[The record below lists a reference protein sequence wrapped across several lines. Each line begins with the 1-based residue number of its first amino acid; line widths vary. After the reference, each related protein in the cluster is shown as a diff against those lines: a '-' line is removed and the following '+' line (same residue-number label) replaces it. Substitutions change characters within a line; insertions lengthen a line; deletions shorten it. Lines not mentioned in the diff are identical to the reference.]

1 MLKNAK
7 ELIVL
12 SSQKTMRRIIAT
24 CIFSIH
30 KYTEASIAICC
41 PTLGKFADSQTHKIA
56 SNNKKCAVHCL
67 LKKCNSVLKEWRLGL
82 THTVLDLPINGELR
96 KNNTCFQIPKTI
108 PTVCVAF
115 CAEIIKSCS
124 VNIHYTNF

>member
-30 KYTEASIAICC
+30 KYTEASIAVCC

-56 SNNKKCAVHCL
+56 SNNKKCAVRCL
-67 LKKCNSVLKEWRLGL
+67 LKNATQFS
-82 THTVLDLPINGELR
+82 
-96 KNNTCFQIPKTI
+96 
-108 PTVCVAF
+108 
-115 CAEIIKSCS
+115 KSGGWA
-124 VNIHYTNF
+124 